1 MSSPYTTL
9 RSSKYMYLAIG
20 PAEIGL
26 ILLGVVILF
35 GARKLPGL
43 ARAMDSSVT
52 QFKRGLKEDDKP
64 EEIEA
69 GDDPEGSGD
78 VDAVSGDGST
88 SERDSA
94 PDEGGA

>member
-1 MSSPYTTL
+1 
-9 RSSKYMYLAIG
+9 MYLAFTGYLEWGIIG
-20 PAEIGL
+20 GV
-26 ILLGVVILF
+26 ILLLF
-35 GARKLPGL
+35 GGKKLPGL
-43 ARAMDSSVT
+43 ARAMGSSIT

-78 VDAVSGDGST
+78 ADAASGDDST